1 MSSFLKTPVRPAEEV
16 SEQATND
23 LLSLV
28 RQASEGSKRE
38 IDLLIKELTG
48 LQKKLDDDRER
59 AHQQVAQYTSLSQS
73 TLQLTK
79 IVLDQIPHVKKQSN
93 PNHGSS

>member
-1 MSSFLKTPVRPAEEV
+1 MSSFLKTPARPAEDV

-38 IDLLIKELTG
+38 IDLLIDELTG

-59 AHQQVAQYTSLSQS
+59 VHRQIAHYSSFSQS
-73 TLQLTK
+73 ALQLTK
-79 IVLDQIPHVKKQSN
+79 IALDGVPLVKNMQY
-93 PNHGSS
+93 PEPT